1 MGVVDIGGWVEA
13 SFEPVLDAF
22 AENFDSRGEVGAA
35 VCVYLDGEPIVD
47 LWGGT
52 ADATT
57 GRPWAAD
64 SVVLVYSS
72 TKGVTSVCANLLI
85 ERGVVDP
92 AAPLAQ
98 YWPEFAAGGK
108 GAITVAQVLSHQA
121 GLPLVE
127 GDYSLSETLTWDPM
141 VRALAAQA
149 PIWPPGT
156 RHGYH
161 MRTFGWLVGELVR
174 RVDGR
179 TIGTFFRDEIAEP
192 LGLDFWIGLPE
203 AIEPRVARLVPPER
217 DLGELLQRLLPDA
230 LLTRVFTNPAGRFGY
245 NDMWNTRE
253 LHAAELPSSNGI
265 GDARSL
271 ARMYASCIG
280 EVDGV
285 RTLEQSTVAAATAE
299 QACGDGRSAHGGEL
313 LRARLHARQVVR
325 RREPCE
331 RVRPRRRGRIAL
343 VRRSRNR
350 SRVRLRDERP
360 AFRPERRSPQRR
372 VGARGVRVARG
383 PAGRRS
389 RCTVGPVAQDGTH
402 RRAVELGRHR
412 DVGCVALGDELAPG
426 AARREPTGEVRL
438 RRVERADRGTRFGRQ
453 IVDRKPGQDCTGAH
467 QVFEARPQA
476 AVGPAFAG
484 RDHAHDAGR
493 GERALPD
500 RGCVP
505 ERRGDDLLNRARPR
519 PT

>member
-1 MGVVDIGGWVEA
+1 VGVVDIGGWVEA

-22 AENFDSRGEVGAA
+22 ADNFDSRGEVGAA

-52 ADATT
+52 ADTTT

-92 AAPLAQ
+92 AAPLVH

-108 GAITVAQVLSHQA
+108 DAITVAQVLSHQA

-127 GDYSLSETLTWDPM
+127 GDYSLSETLSWDPM
-141 VRALAAQA
+141 VRALAAQE

-179 TIGTFFRDEIAEP
+179 TIGAFFRDEIAEP

-245 NDMWNTRE
+245 NEMWNTRE

-271 ARMYASCIG
+271 ARLYASCIG

-285 RTLEQSTVAAATAE
+285 RTLAQSTVAAATAE
-299 QACGDGRSAHGGEL
+299 QACGADEVLVGESCFGLGFMLGKSFGAANRPSAFGHAGAGGSLSFADPETGLAFGYVMNDLRFDPSGDPRSEEL
-313 LRARLHARQVVR
+313 VRAVYESLA
-325 RREPCE
+325 
-331 RVRPRRRGRIAL
+331 RRRG
-343 VRRSRNR
+343 
-350 SRVRLRDERP
+350 
-360 AFRPERRSPQRR
+360 
-372 VGARGVRVARG
+372 
-383 PAGRRS
+383 
-389 RCTVGPVAQDGTH
+389 
-402 RRAVELGRHR
+402 
-412 DVGCVALGDELAPG
+412 DVHAAP
-426 AARREPTGEVRL
+426 
-438 RRVERADRGTRFGRQ
+438 
-453 IVDRKPGQDCTGAH
+453 
-467 QVFEARPQA
+467 
-476 AVGPAFAG
+476 
-484 RDHAHDAGR
+484 
-493 GERALPD
+493 
-500 RGCVP
+500 
-505 ERRGDDLLNRARPR
+505 
-519 PT
+519 

>member
-1 MGVVDIGGWVEA
+1 VGVVDIGGWVEA

-35 VCVYLDGEPIVD
+35 VCVYLDGQPVVD

-57 GRPWAAD
+57 GEPWAAD

-98 YWPEFAAGGK
+98 YWPEFSAGGK

-127 GDYSLSETLTWDPM
+127 GDYTLSETLSWDPM
-141 VRALAAQA
+141 VRALAAQE

-179 TIGTFFRDEIAEP
+179 TIGTFWRDEIAGP

-217 DLGELLQRLLPDA
+217 DLGELLQRLMPDA
-230 LLTRVFTNPAGRFGY
+230 LLTRVFANPAGRFGY
-245 NDMWNTRE
+245 NEMWNTRE

-285 RTLEQSTVAAATAE
+285 RTLQPSTVAAATAE
-299 QACGDGRSAHGGEL
+299 QACGKDEVLMAESCFGLGFMLGQSFGVANRASAFGHAGAGGSLSFADPDTGLAFGYVMNDLRFDPNGDPRSE
-313 LRARLHARQVVR
+313 
-325 RREPCE
+325 E
-331 RVRPRRRGRIAL
+331 L
-343 VRRSRNR
+343 VR
-350 SRVRLRDERP
+350 
-360 AFRPERRSPQRR
+360 
-372 VGARGVRVARG
+372 
-383 PAGRRS
+383 
-389 RCTVGPVAQDGTH
+389 
-402 RRAVELGRHR
+402 AVYESLGR
-412 DVGCVALGDELAPG
+412 
-426 AARREPTGEVRL
+426 
-438 RRVERADRGTRFGRQ
+438 
-453 IVDRKPGQDCTGAH
+453 
-467 QVFEARPQA
+467 
-476 AVGPAFAG
+476 
-484 RDHAHDAGR
+484 
-493 GERALPD
+493 
-500 RGCVP
+500 
-505 ERRGDDLLNRARPR
+505 
-519 PT
+519 